1 VSIDLN
7 LLKVRCPNTLTQKQ
21 SFQNEILSYQSDWER
36 RGESTREQIVWTT
49 VFTVMNQEASAK
61 QAKRLKTLIQKI
73 EDFEHTQCLT
83 DMAR

>member
-1 VSIDLN
+1 
-7 LLKVRCPNTLTQKQ
+7 
-21 SFQNEILSYQSDWER
+21 
-36 RGESTREQIVWTT
+36 
-49 VFTVMNQEASAK
+49 MNQEASAK